1 MIKFLV
7 VCEFINPAYK
17 PKYRLFTTES
27 KEEAFMAMQ
36 PPTTTTH
43 LELLREDEE

>member
-7 VCEFINPAYK
+7 ICTFVNPAYK
-17 PKYRLFTTES
+17 PKYRLFTTET
-27 KEEAFMAMQ
+27 KAVAFMAMQ